1 MSLQRSIFSTRL
13 LFCRMTTIYN
23 RPQRNKS
30 LRHKNKN
37 IQFTMS
43 GCKKTIHFGRF
54 YDKNVVENTQ
64 IRKLQIT
71 SLKKKYLFLRK
82 TGKLKLIKFKSR
94 NENKTRQ
101 GKIDFYQFFAPYTTE
116 DTGKCNTGTVW
127 KKNRAQAP
135 KFNFPSFSLS
145 PYLSFR
151 F

>member
-1 MSLQRSIFSTRL
+1 
-13 LFCRMTTIYN
+13 
-23 RPQRNKS
+23 
-30 LRHKNKN
+30 
-37 IQFTMS
+37 MS

-101 GKIDFYQFFAPYTTE
+101 GKIDFY
-116 DTGKCNTGTVW
+116 
-127 KKNRAQAP
+127 
-135 KFNFPSFSLS
+135 
-145 PYLSFR
+145 
-151 F
+151 